1 MTPNPLMNRLAAMVL
16 IAMVYVAGASTGHD
30 QAMQAHSQHPA
41 CHPNL
46 KP

>member
-1 MTPNPLMNRLAAMVL
+1 MTTTIKAWINGALILLILLA
-16 IAMVYVAGASTGHD
+16 IHVAGHD
-30 QAMQAHSQHPA
+30 QAMQARLNHPA